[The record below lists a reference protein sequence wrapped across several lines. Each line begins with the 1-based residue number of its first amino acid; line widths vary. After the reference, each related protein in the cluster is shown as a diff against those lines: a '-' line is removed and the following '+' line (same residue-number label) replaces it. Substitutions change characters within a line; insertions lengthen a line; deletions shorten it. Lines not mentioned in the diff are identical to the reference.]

1 MNDTTPEMKQYQY
14 DLIMK
19 KTPTERFIMGLEM
32 ADDGRELMIAGIKAQ
47 NPDIEKNQIILEL
60 LKRQLLHDKSLYWLN
75 LL

>member
-19 KTPTERFIMGLEM
+19 KTPTERFIIGLEM